1 MHLVRHYTIWYGT
14 HGNKIEIPFLEY
26 QIRYK
31 TPTPVRKMNAKTE
44 EQIQTENAMME
55 LYKIQRQKNQKRE
68 MEIQKI
74 IKSRYTRNDALIKLD
89 SLHQ

>member
-1 MHLVRHYTIWYGT
+1 
-14 HGNKIEIPFLEY
+14 
-26 QIRYK
+26 
-31 TPTPVRKMNAKTE
+31 MNAKTE